1 MNRSLLSRKSF
12 GALIDA
18 VVHILYGAAR
28 IFAWDSLKSG
38 FIDIRR
44 LARVPRV
51 LALAGLALVFGF
63 VVSILFN
70 DPLRTSGVLE
80 LLPISSN
87 ATRAIFVPST
97 AVPLTLIALVLA
109 WSLILTSA
117 LHIQRWARWGIFLS
131 YLFFGVPSSFIAT
144 LSGAAVESPLLLFLI
159 LLLAALCWLGLLAAF
174 VFLPRRKFSITLE
187 FGIVLSSVGGLFVL
201 MLFSAVQATQ
211 LGSVDFVNGYLT
223 ADAITNPR
231 NLIIPLICL
240 SGAEI
245 IDFGITFTGWGAQ
258 ATARYARAWM
268 VTLLLGA
275 FLLFRWGNVFL
286 ANFLPGVSNA
296 QMLAWGGAALAG
308 AALLPIAWW
317 RLRQKSD
324 DSISARLRI
333 GLVLLLVAPPMLN
346 FLVILVL
353 EIFLLAFTVL
363 RFVLTGTLDS
373 SALSS
378 LNNVSDIVV
387 GLATLWRESLYVV
400 LTAVGIGMAMYG
412 ARRARFTLAAF
423 GMILAWT
430 QFVYWLMQNG
440 RPLQHL
446 RYRFGDLE
454 IWILLALT
462 ALTIYWLARRQLTKD
477 RALKLLALAVFA
489 WLLNFTDFLDNPLTL
504 FFGLAGI
511 SYTAFGIFWAVL
523 TAGGRW
529 RVNGDSPQFP
539 NSSRVL
545 LSIGYVLLT
554 LNISH
559 WFLVTH
565 NIAERALNDDIT
577 LLGLRVIGYT
587 LAYLV
592 IVEGG
597 RALLKG
603 EK

>member
-1 MNRSLLSRKSF
+1 MNRSLISQKNF
-12 GALIDA
+12 GSLFQA
-18 VVHILYGAAR
+18 VGHILYGAAR

-38 FIDIRR
+38 FIDIRH
-44 LARVPRV
+44 LTRVPRL
-51 LALAGLALVFGF
+51 LALAGLVLVFGF
-63 VVSILFN
+63 IVSILFN

-80 LLPISSN
+80 PLPLSSN
-87 ATRAIFVPST
+87 AARAIFVPST

-131 YLFFGVPSSFIAT
+131 YVLFGVPASFVGSLAG
-144 LSGAAVESPLLLFLI
+144 SAVDSPLLL
-159 LLLAALCWLGLLAAF
+159 LLVIGLAALCWLVLVLAF
-174 VFLPRRKFSITLE
+174 IFLPRRKFSITVE
-187 FGIVLSSVGGLFVL
+187 FVIVLLSVGGLFVL
-201 MLFSAVQATQ
+201 MLYSAVQATQ

-245 IDFGITFTGWGAQ
+245 VDFGITFTGWGAQ
-258 ATARYARAWM
+258 AAARYARRWM
-268 VTLLLGA
+268 VVALLA
-275 FLLFRWGNVFL
+275 VFLLSRWVNVIL
-286 ANFLPGVSNA
+286 AEFLPGVSSA
-296 QMLAWGGAALAG
+296 QWLAWGGAALGG
-308 AALLPIAWW
+308 AALIPIAWW
-317 RLRQKSD
+317 RLRQTARD
-324 DSISARLRI
+324 EISSKLRI
-333 GLVLLLVAPPMLN
+333 ALVVFLVAPPMLN
-346 FLVILVL
+346 FLFVIVL
-353 EIFLLAFTVL
+353 GLLLLAYTVGIYVFT
-363 RFVLTGTLDS
+363 GNLDS
-373 SALSS
+373 SALPAM
-378 LNNVSDIVV
+378 NRISDVVV
-387 GLATLWRESLYVV
+387 GAGTVWREGLY
-400 LTAVGIGMAMYG
+400 LAVSAAGIGLAIYG

-446 RYRFGDLE
+446 RYSFADLE
-454 IWILLALT
+454 VWILLALS
-462 ALTIYWLARRQLTKD
+462 ALALNWFARRQLTNE

-489 WLLNFTDFLDNPLTL
+489 WLLHFTDFLDNPLTL

-511 SYTAFGIFWAVL
+511 SYTAFGILWAVL

-554 LNISH
+554 LNITH

-565 NIAERALNDDIT
+565 NISERALNDDIT

-587 LAYLV
+587 LAFLV
-592 IVEGG
+592 IIEGG
-597 RALLKG
+597 YALFKK
-603 EK
+603 ET